1 MATLNATNLKHASSS
16 SNNIVLNSDGSTTI
30 ASGAGKIL
38 QVKNATKTDSASTT
52 GEPFVD
58 ISGLSISITPSSS
71 SNKILFRGYVSM
83 STQLNGSGVLK
94 IFRDSTEIGK
104 STADGTAANN
114 STGTFKPLNAGATT
128 TTGRSQMWQVQFEVL
143 DSPNTT
149 SATTYKCQFAETHI
163 NAVIYVN
170 RPFAGTD
177 ADQHGVISSITAMEV
192 AA

>member
-1 MATLNATNLKHASSS
+1 MALTKLGVGAFP
-16 SNNIVLNSDGSTTI
+16 SDT
-30 ASGAGKIL
+30 IL
-38 QVKNATKTDSASTT
+38 QVKEGGRTT
-52 GEPFVD
+52 RFEGTGGTSFADCGV
-58 ISGLSISITPSSS
+58 SVNITPSSTS
-71 SNKILFRGYVSM
+71 SKILVRVSGTLAP
-83 STQLNGSGVLK
+83 SGSGAVNGIRCLVK
-94 IFRDSTEIGK
+94 LFRDSTEIGK